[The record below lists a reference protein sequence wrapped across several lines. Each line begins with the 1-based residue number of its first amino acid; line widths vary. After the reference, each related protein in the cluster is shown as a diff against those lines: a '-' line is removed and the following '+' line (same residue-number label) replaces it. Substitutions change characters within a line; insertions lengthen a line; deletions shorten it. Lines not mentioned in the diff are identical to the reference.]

1 MRMSSHLDISVSG
14 SGSTVEITLTG
25 ELDVAS
31 DRRLSELLKQL
42 AEGGTTNVVID
53 LRGVTLMDSAGL
65 RWLITADA
73 LSQAEGFRLWIVR
86 GPGAVERTLAATG
99 MDARLPMVDRPP
111 ALGGQRQNAV
121 EAGQLHGP
129 ADLLRP
135 RHDSELVAVLAD
147 ALPHA
152 QQGAEAARVDEL
164 DIAEVDHEA
173 TRAQLGF
180 CDRAVEVLLTRDVE
194 LAAQADEDRVAVLLR
209 GDLEVLRTRRLRHG
223 PPIVMTVTLRS
234 VITPGGAYAR
244 PVKKGPPRS
253 H

>member
-111 ALGGQRQNAV
+111 ALG
-121 EAGQLHGP
+121 H
-129 ADLLRP
+129 
-135 RHDSELVAVLAD
+135 
-147 ALPHA
+147 
-152 QQGAEAARVDEL
+152 
-164 DIAEVDHEA
+164 
-173 TRAQLGF
+173 
-180 CDRAVEVLLTRDVE
+180 
-194 LAAQADEDRVAVLLR
+194 
-209 GDLEVLRTRRLRHG
+209 
-223 PPIVMTVTLRS
+223 
-234 VITPGGAYAR
+234 
-244 PVKKGPPRS
+244 
-253 H
+253 